1 MKIEKPGFR
10 RIPEK
15 TGERQPVWK
24 FNSFAEMKNALT
36 KRMEFFD
43 EMGCRASDHGLD
55 YAMYVPASEEE
66 IEAIFAKGM
75 EGEPISKEEELKY
88 QDCIYAVMQEENTIV
103 WDGQCSFITDV
114 NVTMT

>member
-1 MKIEKPGFR
+1 MEIH
-10 RIPEK
+10 
-15 TGERQPVWK
+15 
-24 FNSFAEMKNALT
+24 SFAEMKNALT

-66 IEAIFAKGM
+66 IEGIFEKGM
-75 EGEPISKEEELKY
+75 AGEPISKEEELKY
-88 QDCIYAVMQEENTIV
+88 KTAFMLYAEENIIV